1 MANYPP
7 HDEDESALYCKVL
20 TKKTYDPKE
29 GIRIYFTFNN
39 IIPKNKSFVMIA
51 NDENT
56 VEDIIT
62 TIKNYITR
70 NKLVN
75 GDPKI
80 ELEVVKDDI
89 TKKKL
94 NVSDI
99 RPLSELAVVYPGHFL
114 PKGCILEMLVS
125 ISTAK
130 GGKTKKNKRIRR
142 KSVKR
147 TNKKY

>member
-1 MANYPP
+1 MS
-7 HDEDESALYCKVL
+7 HHEEDSSYFQ
-20 TKKTYDPKE
+20 TNPKKTYVPKD

-39 IIPKNKSFVMIA
+39 IIPKNRSFVMIA
-51 NDENT
+51 DNENT

-62 TIKNYITR
+62 TIKNYITQK
-70 NKLVN
+70 KLVN

-80 ELEVVKDDI
+80 ELEVVNDD
-89 TKKKL
+89 KSKQML

-99 RPLSELAVVYPGHFL
+99 RPLTILSVLYPGRYFL
-114 PKGCILEMLVS
+114 PEGCILEMLVS

>member
-1 MANYPP
+1 MSHHEEDAAHFNEPP
-7 HDEDESALYCKVL
+7 KN
-20 TKKTYDPKE
+20 TYDPND

-39 IIPKNKSFVMIA
+39 IIPKNRSFVMIA

-80 ELEVVKDDI
+80 ELEVVNDD
-89 TKKKL
+89 KSKQML
-94 NVSDI
+94 NVRDI
-99 RPLSELAVVYPGHFL
+99 RPLTLLLSGLRPRHFL
-114 PKGCILEMLVS
+114 PQGCILEILVS
-125 ISTAK
+125 IATAK
-130 GGKTKKNKRIRR
+130 GGKSNKNKRIRR

-147 TNKKY
+147 TNKKC

>member
-1 MANYPP
+1 MSN
-7 HDEDESALYCKVL
+7 HEEDAFREHIKDP
-20 TKKTYDPKE
+20 KKKYDPND

-39 IIPKNKSFVMIA
+39 IIPKNRSFVMIA

-62 TIKNYITR
+62 TIKKYITR

-75 GDPKI
+75 GDPNI
-80 ELEVVKDDI
+80 ELEVVKHDKTQI
-89 TKKKL
+89 KL

-99 RPLSELAVVYPGHFL
+99 RTLSVLSLLYPSHFL
-114 PKGCILEMLVS
+114 PEGCILEILVS

-130 GGKTKKNKRIRR
+130 GGKSNKNKRIRR
-142 KSVKR
+142 KTVKR
-147 TNKKY
+147 INKKC

>member
-1 MANYPP
+1 MSNHEADASYF
-7 HDEDESALYCKVL
+7 D
-20 TKKTYDPKE
+20 TKHEKKYND

-39 IIPKNKSFVMIA
+39 IIPKNRSFVMIA

-80 ELEVVKDDI
+80 ELEVVKRDE
-89 TKKKL
+89 TKIQL

-99 RPLSELAVVYPGHFL
+99 RPLTILSVLYPGRHFL
-114 PKGCILEMLVS
+114 PEGCILEILVS
-125 ISTAK
+125 IATAK
-130 GGKTKKNKRIRR
+130 GGKSNKNKRIRR

-147 TNKKY
+147 TNKKC

>member
-1 MANYPP
+1 MNN
-7 HDEDESALYCKVL
+7 HEEDASYFH
-20 TKKTYDPKE
+20 TKPEKKYND

-39 IIPKNKSFVMIA
+39 IISKNKSFVMIA

-80 ELEVVKDDI
+80 ELEVVNNDK

-99 RPLSELAVVYPGHFL
+99 RPLSELSVLYPGQHFL

-130 GGKTKKNKRIRR
+130 GGKSNKNKRIRR

-147 TNKKY
+147 TNKKC

>member
-1 MANYPP
+1 MNN
-7 HDEDESALYCKVL
+7 HEEDASYFQ
-20 TKKTYDPKE
+20 TNPKKTYDPKD

-39 IIPKNKSFVMIA
+39 IIPKNRSFVMIA

-62 TIKNYITR
+62 TIKNYIIR

-80 ELEVVKDDI
+80 ELEVVKHDKTQI
-89 TKKKL
+89 KL

-99 RPLSELAVVYPGHFL
+99 RTLSVLSVLYPRHFL
-114 PKGCILEMLVS
+114 PEGCILEILVS
-125 ISTAK
+125 IATAK
-130 GGKTKKNKRIRR
+130 GGKSNKNKRIRR

-147 TNKKY
+147 TNKKC